1 MIVSQFGQGSVDVSA
16 SGMGNKQSHSSE
28 AEQEAGPR
36 LPHTAEAEDAEV
48 AEVPPPM
55 RPISSL
61 PAPDDAS
68 KKRVR
73 IM

>member
-1 MIVSQFGQGSVDVSA
+1 
-16 SGMGNKQSHSSE
+16 MGNKQSHSSE

-61 PAPDDAS
+61 PAPEDAS

-73 IM
+73 II